1 MTGWGRK
8 APATTNTQHKMSII
22 SPSVPSNGLGIAD
35 TIVRARNGTTTTY
48 LRGQVGAFDFR
59 QTAVGGT
66 IAYAA
71 TNTNINDPQS
81 CFCVVQA
88 PVSGVYGLF
97 GVWLEDVPS
106 GQFGKF
112 MIRGICDVYAFAT
125 AGTTAGVQ
133 VGESLGV
140 ATTYRGL
147 RAPGGA
153 GLSCVGIALTPTTSA
168 AIDISTAELIKVLFN
183 GVEGF
188 NETGASI

>member
-1 MTGWGRK
+1 
-8 APATTNTQHKMSII
+8 MSII

-48 LRGQVGAFDFR
+48 RRGEVGAFDFR
-59 QTAVGGT
+59 QTAVGGNV
-66 IAYAA
+66 AYAA
-71 TNTNINDPQS
+71 TNSNLNDPDS

-88 PVSGVYGLF
+88 APSGVYGIF

-112 MIRGICDVYAFAT
+112 MLRGICDVYAFAT
-125 AGTTAGVQ
+125 GGTIAGVQ

-147 RAPGGA
+147 RAPGGP
-153 GLSCVGIALTPTTSA
+153 GLSCVGIALTATTTSA
-168 AIDISTAELIKVLFN
+168 IDIFSFEIIKVLFN

-188 NETGASI
+188 NETGGSI